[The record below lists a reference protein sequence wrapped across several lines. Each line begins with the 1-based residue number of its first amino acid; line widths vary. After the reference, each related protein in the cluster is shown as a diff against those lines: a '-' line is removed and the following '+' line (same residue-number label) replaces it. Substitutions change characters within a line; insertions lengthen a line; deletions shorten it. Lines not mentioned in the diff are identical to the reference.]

1 MLDNFID
8 QKLKLLLYG
17 FGALVAYAALKIL
30 PEFLKKLSP
39 LDVVT
44 IAILFVLRKL
54 SQKCTYRS
62 IQAFK
67 MPNSDWIFLCDKFK
81 FSIRKWQLFHRSIN
95 GNGWQI

>member
-30 PEFLKKLSP
+30 TEFLKKLGP
-39 LDVVT
+39 LDVVK

-54 SQKCTYRS
+54 GQKCTYKS

-67 MPNSDWIFLCDKFK
+67 VPTSDWIFLYHIFK
-81 FSIRKWQLFHRSIN
+81 YSIRKWQLFHRFVN
-95 GNGWQI
+95 GNGWQV